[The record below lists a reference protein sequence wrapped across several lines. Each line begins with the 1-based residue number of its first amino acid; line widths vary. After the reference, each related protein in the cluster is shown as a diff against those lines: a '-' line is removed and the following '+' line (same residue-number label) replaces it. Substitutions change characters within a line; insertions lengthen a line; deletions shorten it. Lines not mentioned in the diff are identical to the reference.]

1 MTELARNTIQPFN
14 YFHVLDTQK
23 LDCKRKILSL
33 EKDTAI
39 DNSQTKFVF
48 LFTYIMW
55 PNYTLIFEYSILNYD
70 LGQSKIN
77 FKTRKNEKN
86 Q

>member
-1 MTELARNTIQPFN
+1 MTDLARNTIQPFN

-39 DNSQTKFVF
+39 GKFVF
-48 LFTYIMW
+48 LFTYIIW

>member
-1 MTELARNTIQPFN
+1 MTDLARNTIQPFN

-33 EKDTAI
+33 EKDK
-39 DNSQTKFVF
+39 TKFVF

-77 FKTRKNEKN
+77 FKTRKNKKN

>member
-1 MTELARNTIQPFN
+1 MTDLARNTIQPFN
-14 YFHVLDTQK
+14 YFHLLDTQK

-39 DNSQTKFVF
+39 DKTKFVF
-48 LFTYIMW
+48 LFTYIIW
-55 PNYTLIFEYSILNYD
+55 PNYIFIFEYSNLNFD

-77 FKTRKNEKN
+77 FTKRKNKKN

>member
-1 MTELARNTIQPFN
+1 MTDLARNTIQPFN

-33 EKDTAI
+33 EKDTALRLK
-39 DNSQTKFVF
+39 TKFVF

-77 FKTRKNEKN
+77 FKTRKNKKN

>member
-1 MTELARNTIQPFN
+1 MTDLARNTIQPFN
-14 YFHVLDTQK
+14 YFHLLDTQK

-39 DNSQTKFVF
+39 ENKTKFVF
-48 LFTYIMW
+48 LFTYIIW
-55 PNYTLIFEYSILNYD
+55 PNYIFIFEYSNLNFD

-77 FKTRKNEKN
+77 FKTRKNKKN